1 MMANN
6 LHSVILR
13 GSIFLLMCIICL
25 PETLVAQRWNR
36 VDSLRFNDEILAVS
50 MDLTGNLYVADAGG
64 KITKYDESLAKVAS
78 SSKARFNT
86 ISSVDAIQILKVFV
100 FYQTTQQYQ
109 FLDRFLTPLQPAL
122 NIESDS
128 FAQYSAATLSADQ
141 MIWLVNEDRLR
152 LQKYNPILQE
162 VIIDTDLSY
171 FLTGDEQVK
180 TLQEHNNRLYLHH
193 QQEILMFDSMGNFI
207 SKLPLE
213 FDQPFSLYRERL
225 YYIEEGRLLR
235 YHLDTMETEV
245 VDIVLP
251 KEVRFILSGDNVHF
265 FFTSQKIIAYR

>member
-36 VDSLRFNDEILAVS
+36 VDSLRLNDEILAVS

-86 ISSVDAIQILKVFV
+86 ISSVDANQILKVFV